1 MPLLLVR
8 AIQIIVVLLL
18 LLLIYLWIPE
28 DGIQSRKRRK
38 RALSRMNESMYTGN
52 SVPPT
57 LPRSS
62 PVPGPNTEKLVQR
75 SWSHKRIASFYA
87 QYVTPYKKVLERG
100 GYLHSIETLFEL
112 LDRYGDC
119 PSVVKLDADREYQQ
133 IRNVYDLLA
142 KVTLLEHSLN
152 VAEQMVKN
160 LGTNTKD
167 PDMLMGKILVTS
179 LGHDIG
185 KIPELIETQKYAK
198 GDHPYISY
206 LVTKKV
212 ILKGESPQHEEILT
226 AIREHHY
233 PVREGFTYELRKA
246 DQQAREL
253 ETEQLAL
260 KGEATTELVHLIQEQ
275 KLSHTEPVQLG
286 STSAKGNI
294 PEVLDLSWL
303 DLDEFL
309 ALVEEQVNISEDG
322 IHFSAFSMSNG
333 LIYVTLDLVSDT
345 VLKLAK
351 KHNHPEVLLNAETKE
366 KKRAIEYTVK
376 TMLVEKEL
384 IPSFIGEGYTGAR
397 FVICTTGKKRVGFY
411 LPIHANAFQTPLAEL
426 EARKKDAFVISE
438 ITEVKPLIGK
448 KN

>member
-1 MPLLLVR
+1 M
-8 AIQIIVVLLL
+8 

-38 RALSRMNESMYTGN
+38 RALSRMNEVMYRGH
-52 SVPPT
+52 SIPPP
-57 LPRSS
+57 LPHSS
-62 PVPGPNTEKLVQR
+62 PVPGPDTKNLVQR
-75 SWSHKRIASFYA
+75 PWKHKRIASFYA
-87 QYVTPYKKVLERG
+87 EYVTPNKKVLERG
-100 GYLHSIETLFEL
+100 GYLQSVEFLLQL
-112 LDRYGDC
+112 LDQYGDC

-133 IRNVYDLLA
+133 VRNVYDLLS
-142 KVTLLEHSLN
+142 KVTLLDHSLN

-160 LGTNTKD
+160 LSTNTKD

-185 KIPELIETQKYAK
+185 KIPELIEGQKYAK

-206 LVTKKV
+206 LVVKKV
-212 ILKGESPQHEEILT
+212 IHQGSSPQHDEILA

-233 PVREGFTYELRKA
+233 PIREGFTYELRKA

-260 KGEATTELVHLIQEQ
+260 NGEQTTELVHLIQEQ
-275 KLSHTEPVQLG
+275 KFSETTPVQSG
-286 STSAKGNI
+286 STTPKSNI

-303 DLDEFL
+303 DLKEFL
-309 ALVEEQVNISEDG
+309 SLVEQHINISEDG

-333 LIYVTLDLVSDT
+333 LVYVTLDLVSDT

-351 KHNHPEVLLNAETKE
+351 KHNHPEVLVNADTKE

-397 FVICTTGKKRVGFY
+397 FAVYKKNGKRTIGFY
-411 LPIHANAFQTPLAEL
+411 LPIDASAFGTSLADL
-426 EARKKDAFVISE
+426 EALKKNTPVINEISDIKPLVRKK
-438 ITEVKPLIGK
+438 
-448 KN
+448 N